1 MAPNSISLITS
12 PDKWLVRVVEN
23 GNPAGEREFGIEE
36 HANSFIAGQM
46 VRLGLTE
53 ILHVAETEE

>member
-1 MAPNSISLITS
+1 MAPNSISLITAQ
-12 PDKWLVRVVEN
+12 DKWLVRIVEN
-23 GNPAGEREFGIEE
+23 GDLAGEREFGLEE

-53 ILHVAETEE
+53 VLRLQEEEE